1 MPSSRLMGANHWLD
15 PLREGERGPD
25 AKGMYMWAALSAG
38 PVWDIAHGRSHP
50 VWLAVPAV
58 LAAAAGYL
66 VTVHLAFSDRRRAQL
81 HALPLLAAVVLP
93 SVIGFQGNWFYLQVM
108 LAIAVGTA
116 ITTRWLPI
124 VGLVLCGVTFAVRFA
139 TGGTVGESLVL
150 VWSVATAALIP
161 AMIIRLWEAIRELQ
175 RTREELA
182 ELAVAEERLRFAR
195 DLHDLLGHTLSVMVV
210 KAEAV
215 RRLAPRDGQEAA
227 RQAADI
233 EEIGRKALAEVRA
246 AVTGYR
252 GKGFAA
258 ELASARKVLAD
269 AGITAVLRV
278 AEVRIPPEAGAL
290 LGWAVRE
297 GVTNVIRHSGARRCE
312 IELRTGDE
320 GLVLEIRD
328 DGSGN
333 GAAATAGAPTARRR
347 GTSGGAPEPR
357 RGHGLVGLRERLA
370 AVGGTLE
377 AGPLAGGGFLL
388 RVTVPYE
395 GDDHP

>member
-139 TGGTVGESLVL
+139 TGGRSASRWCWCGASPPRP
-150 VWSVATAALIP
+150 S
-161 AMIIRLWEAIRELQ
+161 
-175 RTREELA
+175 
-182 ELAVAEERLRFAR
+182 
-195 DLHDLLGHTLSVMVV
+195 S
-210 KAEAV
+210 
-215 RRLAPRDGQEAA
+215 RR
-227 RQAADI
+227 
-233 EEIGRKALAEVRA
+233 
-246 AVTGYR
+246 
-252 GKGFAA
+252 
-258 ELASARKVLAD
+258 
-269 AGITAVLRV
+269 
-278 AEVRIPPEAGAL
+278 
-290 LGWAVRE
+290 
-297 GVTNVIRHSGARRCE
+297 
-312 IELRTGDE
+312 
-320 GLVLEIRD
+320 
-328 DGSGN
+328 
-333 GAAATAGAPTARRR
+333 
-347 GTSGGAPEPR
+347 
-357 RGHGLVGLRERLA
+357 
-370 AVGGTLE
+370 
-377 AGPLAGGGFLL
+377 
-388 RVTVPYE
+388 
-395 GDDHP
+395 

>member
-1 MPSSRLMGANHWLD
+1 MGANHWLD

-195 DLHDLLGHTLSVMVV
+195 DLHDLLGHTLSGGEGGGGT
-210 KAEAV
+210 APGPA
-215 RRLAPRDGQEAA
+215 RRPGGGTA
-227 RQAADI
+227 
-233 EEIGRKALAEVRA
+233 GR
-246 AVTGYR
+246 GHR
-252 GKGFAA
+252 GD
-258 ELASARKVLAD
+258 R
-269 AGITAVLRV
+269 
-278 AEVRIPPEAGAL
+278 PQ
-290 LGWAVRE
+290 
-297 GVTNVIRHSGARRCE
+297 GARR
-312 IELRTGDE
+312 G
-320 GLVLEIRD
+320 
-328 DGSGN
+328 
-333 GAAATAGAPTARRR
+333 ARRR
-347 GTSGGAPEPR
+347 HRIPGGRVSPPSSRPPGRCSPTPASPPCSASRRYGSRRRPER
-357 RGHGLVGLRERLA
+357 CS
-370 AVGGTLE
+370 
-377 AGPLAGGGFLL
+377 AGRYGKA
-388 RVTVPYE
+388 
-395 GDDHP
+395 

>member
-1 MPSSRLMGANHWLD
+1 MGANHWLD

-320 GLVLEIRD
+320 GLALEIRD

-333 GAAATAGAPTARRR
+333 GTATTAEGPGARRR
-347 GTSGGAPEPR
+347 ATGGGAPEPR